1 MVRRYSTGRR
11 NSIVQRASK
20 APSEGDHGLHTHST
34 WNRASRALL
43 TASISGVALA
53 ACGPNH
59 SAATP
64 PSAKSPVTIG
74 YLNLGADP
82 QALVEARNWFSK
94 YMHVPVKM
102 REFPSGPAALPALA
116 SGSIQIMTGLG
127 NPPVATAIMRHIPV
141 KVVWVQER
149 YTGDEGLV
157 VPKSSPI
164 HNMRQIAGAT
174 IATVLGSTSTLALS
188 AGLHKAGVSPASVHL
203 VNMTPPEMQ
212 AAWATGH
219 ITAAYT
225 WDPFFDYMVQHGGR
239 VLMTDGSVSNTTPI
253 FNLAVAN
260 SKWAAAH
267 RTVVVDFVKAEEAGV
282 HAYHTSPQQAVA
294 SMARAAGIS
303 TTLAGREISGYQLY
317 NLASQTSSSGM
328 GNGPTE
334 RTSLVVKGLTLAA
347 RQLQSSTGA
356 NGALPNMAAAVDPSF
371 AVQAMGG
378 K

>member
-1 MVRRYSTGRR
+1 MRVPRSFL
-11 NSIVQRASK
+11 VV
-20 APSEGDHGLHTHST
+20 
-34 WNRASRALL
+34 
-43 TASISGVALA
+43 SISAVILA
-53 ACGPNH
+53 ACGPNY

-64 PSAKSPVTIG
+64 PSTKSSVTIG

-82 QALVEARNWFSK
+82 QALVEARDWFSK
-94 YMHVPVKM
+94 YMHLPVNM

-116 SGSIQIMTGLG
+116 SGSVQIMTGLG

-149 YTGDEGLV
+149 YTADEGLV
-157 VPKSSPI
+157 VPKRSPI
-164 HNMRQIAGAT
+164 HNMKQLSGAT

-188 AGLHKAGVSPASVHL
+188 AGLRQSGISPASVHL

-239 VLMTDGSVSNTTPI
+239 VLMTDGSVSRTTPI

-260 SKWAAAH
+260 SRWAAAH
-267 RTVVVDFVKAEEAGV
+267 RSIMVDFVKAEEAGV
-282 HAYHTSPQQAVA
+282 HAYRTSPKQAVV
-294 SMARAAGIS
+294 SMARVASIS
-303 TTLAGREISGYQLY
+303 TTLAQREISGYQLY
-317 NLASQTSSSGM
+317 DLASQTSALGM
-328 GNGPTE
+328 GNGPTQP
-334 RTSLVVKGLTLAA
+334 TSLVVKGLTLAA
-347 RQLQSSTGA
+347 RQLQSSTGTS
-356 NGALPNMAAAVDPSF
+356 GPLPNMADAVDPSF
-371 AVQAMGG
+371 AVEAMSG

>member
-1 MVRRYSTGRR
+1 MEREYSPRRW
-11 NSIVQRASK
+11 NSRMKRHSQFPTKRK
-20 APSEGDHGLHTHST
+20 HGLDRGSA
-34 WNRASRALL
+34 WGRSPRSLL
-43 TASISGVALA
+43 AVSLSGVVLA

-64 PSAKSPVTIG
+64 ASTTSPVTIG

-94 YMHVPVKM
+94 YLHVPVNM

-116 SGSIQIMTGLG
+116 SGSVQIMTGLG
-127 NPPVATAIMRHIPV
+127 NPPVATAVMRHIPV

-149 YTGDEGLV
+149 YTADEGLV
-157 VPKSSPI
+157 VPKTSPI
-164 HNMRQIAGAT
+164 HTMKELSGTT

-188 AGLHKAGVSPASVHL
+188 AGLRRSGVSPASVHL

-239 VLMTDGSVSNTTPI
+239 VLMTDGSVSHTTPI

-260 SKWAAAH
+260 SRWAAAH
-267 RTVVVDFVKAEEAGV
+267 RSIVVDFVKAEEAGV

-294 SMARAAGIS
+294 SMARAANIS
-303 TTLAGREISGYQLY
+303 TTLAQREISGYQLY
-317 NLASQTSSSGM
+317 TLTAQTSALGM
-328 GNGPTE
+328 GNGPTQP
-334 RTSLVVKGLTLAA
+334 TSLVVKGLTLAA
-347 RQLQSSTGA
+347 RQLQSSMGTSGP
-356 NGALPNMAAAVDPSF
+356 LPNMADAVDPSF
-371 AVQAMGG
+371 AVQAMSD